1 MCHKGTCQKENKQ
14 CCMDF
19 MVDYQ
24 VRKSWVKEQAINRYA
39 ILLNL
44 CTMGFSL
51 LVLQFMYVCTDKGT
65 CMYVATPN

>member
-1 MCHKGTCQKENKQ
+1 
-14 CCMDF
+14 

-51 LVLQFMYVCTDKGT
+51 LVLQFMYRIEYTIKI
-65 CMYVATPN
+65 